1 MNKLG
6 KKLVAAGICICMA
19 AASLTGCGNVNADAA
34 VATLDGEKVPF
45 KIANF
50 MLRYNQAQMQSSYGS
65 MFGEDMWNTDLMG
78 SGTPYGT
85 TFKTQI
91 MDSLEEMLILEKH
104 MADYDITV
112 TDDEKAKIE
121 SSAKQFMEE
130 NSQETIDE
138 LTASQETVSRVLTL
152 YTINNKMKKAIEA
165 EADTNVSDDEAA
177 QKTVS
182 YVLFS
187 TADTTDADGNTKA
200 LTDDEKKALKDNAQ
214 KVLDAVKGG
223 KEMDAAVK
231 EIDEEKSASTS
242 SYGTDNG
249 TLPDEVKTAAD
260 KLKDGET
267 ADSVVETDSGYYVVQ
282 MKSTF
287 DKEAT
292 ETQKETIINQRKS
305 DKYEEVYTA
314 WKEKV
319 EFKVDDKVWGKITFT
334 DKVTVKQTETEAQS
348 NATEAGSEG
357 TTDTAASENTT
368 EAVSEKAT
376 EAGSEAAATE
386 AGSEAATTEATT
398 TEAATQAATTEAVE

>member
-6 KKLVAAGICICMA
+6 KKIVAAGICICMA

-50 MLRYNQAQMQSSYGS
+50 VLRYNQAQMQSSYGS

-91 MDSLEEMLILEKH
+91 MDSMEEMLILETH
-104 MADYDITV
+104 LAAYDITV
-112 TDDEKAKIE
+112 HDDEKAKIE

-138 LTASQETVSRVLTL
+138 LTASQETVSGVLTL

-249 TLPDEVKTAAD
+249 TLQDEVKTAAD

-267 ADSVVETDSGYYVVQ
+267 ADSVIETHSGYYVVQ

-348 NATEAGSEG
+348 NTTEAASEG
-357 TTDTAASENTT
+357 TTDTAASENAT

-376 EAGSEAAATE
+376 EAGTEAATTE
-386 AGSEAATTEATT
+386 AGSEAATTEAAT
-398 TEAATQAATTEAVE
+398 TEAATQAAE

>member
-267 ADSVVETDSGYYVVQ
+267 ADSVIETDSGYYVVQ

-348 NATEAGSEG
+348 NTTEAASEG

-386 AGSEAATTEATT
+386 AGSEAATTEAAT
-398 TEAATQAATTEAVE
+398 TEAATTEAAE